1 MNKRINDLVKVAKL
15 QKKIRNKNV
24 EQKYKKAG
32 LEYSIREFHKPT
44 IEKLEELQTDRK
56 NQMNALTTK
65 IEDLINTSA
74 TVSTPLALEDIED
87 ARKKKAL
94 YVETD
99 TDLDVDFL
107 KENNLP
113 LIVDLIDAKPEEID
127 KIIKI
132 IHNMSIKLGNLKSQ
146 INRGSEKVDQTL
158 DEIEYGIKMLR
169 LYRTKLRGLISAR
182 KSFKITVKT
191 GSGIDLLKHIENLTY
206 EIKGRKGLVSKK
218 LYNETVDTLDA
229 LLKKGYITSEDV
241 ADYYDTHLTSSKD
254 FHP

>member
-1 MNKRINDLVKVAKL
+1 
-15 QKKIRNKNV
+15 
-24 EQKYKKAG
+24 
-32 LEYSIREFHKPT
+32 
-44 IEKLEELQTDRK
+44 
-56 NQMNALTTK
+56 MNALTTK

-206 EIKGRKGLVSKK
+206 KIKGRKGLMSKK